1 MFRNGKE
8 KEKKRGRLVVEE
20 TKDNMGWIFFTD
32 VTPLT
37 EVYLFRY
44 LGKTFSSAGDDWPE
58 VEKNLRRAQVKWVW
72 LANILGRYGADNRTA
87 GRLYVVVVQAVLLLG
102 S

>member
-58 VEKNLRRAQVKWVW
+58 VEKNLQRAYVNWGKLV
-72 LANILGRYGADNRTA
+72 NILGREGAYSIT
-87 GRLYVVVVQAVLLLG
+87 VG